1 MSRLYTC
8 KRTKKESRAVFQ
20 AKTQANFFLYRIG
33 SQYSEIYNERVTNYK
48 REKKKT
54 EQLLTAL
61 LPRSIIHQLKRGQV
75 RPRDFGF
82 WFLQWSFT
90 PFLPLFQV
98 PTPQTFHSVSILLC
112 DIVGFTQLAA
122 DSTAHQ
128 VLKYIVHK

>member
-1 MSRLYTC
+1 MEKLPSPTKCFKVGDLGIFQVLIHADIIRLNLSP
-8 KRTKKESRAVFQ
+8 K
-20 AKTQANFFLYRIG
+20 
-33 SQYSEIYNERVTNYK
+33 YSEIYNERVTNYK

-75 RPRDFGF
+75 
-82 WFLQWSFT
+82 
-90 PFLPLFQV
+90 

-128 VLKYIVHK
+128 VSIE

>member
-1 MSRLYTC
+1 MT
-8 KRTKKESRAVFQ
+8 Q
-20 AKTQANFFLYRIG
+20 AKKIFSYRID